1 MFNIF
6 PRGPSLYLLV
16 ISAIHSHM
24 HACWTKIYLG
34 MDFSLLKESRFIKD
48 NTALKPLC
56 WEVNLYIEKF
66 PLSKCVL
73 KGMKYEKYPELYDHQ
88 IFPYVYLLKICSM
101 SNRALSKYIQYYAF
115 WSEVAFTELNYYV
128 AKWKHKNPS

>member
-24 HACWTKIYLG
+24 HACWTKMYLG

-101 SNRALSKYIQYYAF
+101 SNKFFFLKIRHYSEFLQTIFSGLYIGFFSK
-115 WSEVAFTELNYYV
+115 
-128 AKWKHKNPS
+128 